1 MMQISRELRGKV
13 YGLNAFA
20 SRESVTRHFQDSE
33 TWRTVKI
40 LVFHV
45 SLTKDIFVTHIGSTS
60 HIHDI
65 LLGSHYLHN

>member
-40 LVFHV
+40 LFFHV
-45 SLTKDIFVTHIGSTS
+45 SHTKDIFVTPIQMFFV
-60 HIHDI
+60 
-65 LLGSHYLHN
+65 LLQISDDDSFK

>member
-40 LVFHV
+40 LVFSRV
-45 SLTKDIFVTHIGSTS
+45 AYLRFFATPIQMFF
-60 HIHDI
+60 
-65 LLGSHYLHN
+65 LLLQISDDDSFG